1 MESTCGLALVWRI
14 YIRPRVVIHCR
25 KAPATPAASAS
36 PAGFSVLAL
45 RAIPAMLRRVVSP
58 TPVEPSLDRF
68 AELAGRHNVVPV
80 FTQLAADFETPLSAY
95 LKLRDN
101 RHSFLL
107 ESAEST
113 EKGGRWSIIGSNPRR
128 VFEARDKEI
137 TVREGSKSRIYTAE
151 GDVLAA
157 LEREMSPFKPAT
169 HSGLP
174 VFSGGMVGYLSYDA
188 VRQFEPTLGTPP
200 PDALGIPDAMFLL
213 ADTLLVFDHR
223 LRRLQVIA
231 NVFIDEFATT
241 ADAYAEASG
250 KISAIVEILNRP
262 LHVPA
267 LNGLLNVE
275 PVEAASNTTQE
286 DFEQMVRAGKEY
298 IAAGDIF
305 QFVPSQRFETPF
317 DLPPV
322 DLYRALRFVN
332 PSPYMFILELGDFAL
347 VGSSPE
353 VHVRSIHGRIDI
365 RPIAG
370 TRWRGKTPEEDDAL
384 AADLLAD
391 PKERAEHLMLVDL
404 ARNDVGRIAKHGS
417 VKVDDF
423 MIVERYSHVMHI
435 VSNVTGELDP
445 GHSAYDV
452 LRATFPAGTVSGA
465 PKIRAMQIINSLEK
479 NKRCAYAGAVGYF
492 GFDGSHDSCITLRT
506 CLLKD
511 GKAYVQAGAGVV
523 ADSDPTYEYNE
534 TVNKAKGMLRAIA
547 LAKTLED

>member
-1 MESTCGLALVWRI
+1 
-14 YIRPRVVIHCR
+14 
-25 KAPATPAASAS
+25 
-36 PAGFSVLAL
+36 
-45 RAIPAMLRRVVSP
+45 MLRRVVSSL
-58 TPVEPSLDRF
+58 PVEPSMESF
-68 AELAGRHNVVPV
+68 AELARKGNVVPV
-80 FTQLAADFETPLSAY
+80 YTQLAADFETPLSAY

-113 EKGGRWSIIGSNPRR
+113 EKGGRWSIIGSDPRM
-128 VFEARDKEI
+128 VFEARGKEI
-137 TVREGSKSRIYTAE
+137 TIRDGAKSRRITAE
-151 GDVLAA
+151 DDVLAA
-157 LEREMSPFKPAT
+157 LEREMSVFHPVT
-169 HSGLP
+169 HGAIAP
-174 VFSGGMVGYLSYDA
+174 FSGGMVGYLSYDA
-188 VRQFEPTLGTPP
+188 VRQFEPTLGEPP
-200 PDALGIPDAMFLL
+200 PDMLGIPDAMFML

-223 LRRLQVIA
+223 LRRLQIIA
-231 NVFIDEFATT
+231 NAIIADFPSPDEAY
-241 ADAYAEASG
+241 DAARGRIA
-250 KISAIVEILNRP
+250 AMVEILNRP

-267 LNGLLNVE
+267 LNGLVIC
-275 PVEAASNTTQE
+275 EALDARSNTTQVE
-286 DFEQMVRAGKEY
+286 FETMVREGKEF

-305 QFVPSQRFETPF
+305 QFVPSQRFEADF
-317 DLPPV
+317 DRPAV
-322 DLYRALRFVN
+322 DLYRALRHVN

-353 VHVRSIHGRIDI
+353 VHVRSINGRIDI

-370 TRWRGKTPEEDDAL
+370 TRWRGRTPEEDDAL
-384 AADLLAD
+384 AEDLLAD

-404 ARNDVGRIAKHGS
+404 ARNDVGRIARHGKVS
-417 VKVDDF
+417 VDDF

-435 VSNVTGELDP
+435 VSNVSGELDP
-445 GHSAYDV
+445 SHSAYDV

-511 GKAYVQAGAGVV
+511 GKVYVQAGAGVV
-523 ADSDPTYEYNE
+523 ADSDPTYEYQE

-547 LAKTLED
+547 LAKTLAD